1 MRAFAKRRFTYNG
14 IVLEPGEVF
23 EMIGARNDSKL
34 VGLKYCEEI
43 KRKGDVLNCTCG
55 KSFAGEA
62 VEAYLRGHQA
72 SDKHPKEPIILS
84 ARA

>member
-14 IVLEPGEVF
+14 IELEPGEVF
-23 EMIGARNDSKL
+23 KMIGARNDAKL
-34 VGLKYCEEI
+34 LGLKYCGEVT
-43 KRKGDVLNCTCG
+43 RKSEVLNCTCG

-62 VEAYLRGHQA
+62 SEAYLRGHQV
-72 SDKHPKEPIILS
+72 SDKHPKEPLVLS